1 MTNDLDVWLADFV
14 RAHERDFQS
23 ALREIE
29 TGRKQS
35 HWMWYVFP
43 QLMREG
49 ATGTAARYAVPTL
62 EHAIAFLQHPVLGS
76 NYLAITCEA
85 CHQLEASIGS
95 QKLLALFRHPD
106 HLKFVSSVTLMGEAA
121 RRAKLGEIAEACEM
135 GLALAYADGMAGC
148 ALTKKF
154 LEN

>member
-1 MTNDLDVWLADFV
+1 MTNDVDVWLADLV
-14 RAHERDFQS
+14 SAHERDFQL

-43 QLMREG
+43 QLKREG

-62 EHAIAFLQHPVLGS
+62 EHAVAFLQHPILGS
-76 NYLAITCEA
+76 NYLAITSEA
-85 CHQLEASIGS
+85 CRQLEASSGS
-95 QKLLALFRHPD
+95 QKVLALFRHPD

-121 RRAKLGEIAEACEM
+121 RRAKLREITEACETS
-135 GLALAYADGMAGC
+135 LVLAYADGMAEC